1 MMSVRPG
8 FAPKRLPTGWH
19 GTRFVGR
26 DFDLRSRGG
35 AVWASVAYRPTCVP
49 REHAGVTVRRTRT
62 AAAFATMR
70 ITQKP
75 NRHFAG
81 GRSLM
86 HVSTDTTL
94 GETGQDDRRTR
105 LARCLERARSGELA
119 ALDEVVRELNPL
131 LWNVAR
137 AQNLSADQAAD
148 VVQTTWLELVRR
160 LHEIRAPEAL
170 AAWLVTATRR
180 EAWRVRTW
188 NRQHMS
194 EGTEI
199 LESTPDPGPEPYER
213 LMSDERDRVLW
224 RHFQRLPERC
234 RTLLRIVAQVERPDY
249 SMVAEAMEMPRG
261 SIGPTR
267 GRCLAKLRELLLA
280 DTEWSLS

>member
-1 MMSVRPG
+1 
-8 FAPKRLPTGWH
+8 
-19 GTRFVGR
+19 
-26 DFDLRSRGG
+26 
-35 AVWASVAYRPTCVP
+35 
-49 REHAGVTVRRTRT
+49 
-62 AAAFATMR
+62 MR

-75 NRHFAG
+75 NRHIAG

-148 VVQTTWLELVRR
+148 VVQTTWLELLRR

-188 NRQHMS
+188 DRQHMS